1 MTIEER
7 VIRYFDLASMPENL
21 FYNKDHLKRELDI
34 SDDDIESY
42 RKKRENELS
51 MKPVEK
57 RNIVV
62 KEIIKPLLK
71 KFGFTTKG
79 VDWFLETDDS
89 YVIIHMQNLF
99 SSIATEVCYFRFHI
113 SVSPKNKIK
122 EKINNQW
129 MYNQGYELKQFDFL
143 PYCGMLSP
151 YYAGDCY
158 QIDGYKDYLPTDVPV
173 EDICAQIGKDFGEY
187 ILPELSMVKSYEDF
201 IDLRIKKLKQYEE
214 KEIRL
219 LKFYYAV
226 SGPVRQNILNK
237 NDACSFIEK
246 NRKELELSYDD
257 IVSHLE
263 WLDICRKNSFFTKID
278 VKELVVKVSK
288 GGQS

>member
-21 FYNKDHLKRELDI
+21 FYNTDHLKQELDI
-34 SDDDIESY
+34 SEDDIESY
-42 RKKRENELS
+42 RKKMENELS

-62 KEIIKPLLK
+62 KEMIKPLLK

-79 VDWFLETDDS
+79 VDWYLETDDS
-89 YVIIHMQNLF
+89 YVIIHMHNMQF
-99 SSIATEVCYFRFHI
+99 SSIITGGCFRFHI
-113 SVSPKNKIK
+113 SVSPKNNIK

-129 MYNQGYELKQFDFL
+129 IYNQGYELKQFDFL

-151 YYAGDCY
+151 YYHGDCY

-187 ILPELSMVKSYEDF
+187 ILPELSRVRSYEDF
-201 IDLRIKKLKQYEE
+201 IDLRVKKLKQYEE

-226 SGPVRQNILNK
+226 QQSAMLNK
-237 NDACSFIEK
+237 KDASSLIVK
-246 NRKELELSYDD
+246 NRKELELSCDD
-257 IVSHLE
+257 IVSRLE

-278 VKELVVKVSK
+278 VKELVVRASK
-288 GGQS
+288 EGQG